1 MSTFRRPASFAARNF
16 ASGLSAVAAAVLT
29 VAIASSTLAVTA
41 AAQAFSATGVN
52 ASATGYDNSWT
63 VSCTALT
70 ALPGQPACPTGPQ
83 AAAIVTVSPA
93 GWHAI
98 STATGQ
104 YISVGKDA
112 SIWADAPD
120 ENPHY
125 QYKFSTTFDVADPAH
140 SVVGFNILAFDNY
153 WVSAVLNGNQ
163 TLAIGGDPLQG
174 PGGANWASVF
184 TLMAS
189 SGLQSHNTLDL
200 TIQGNGRTDGVMLA
214 DYEVTSTPE
223 PGSLALLGTGL
234 LVLVPVARKRMKEYV
249 NVAE

>member
-1 MSTFRRPASFAARNF
+1 MSTFRRAASTVVRDF
-16 ASGLSAVAAAVLT
+16 ASGPTAVA
-29 VAIASSTLAVTA
+29 TA
-41 AAQAFSATGVN
+41 AIKIALASVALAATAGAQAFSATGVN

-63 VSCTALT
+63 VTCTALT

-93 GWHAI
+93 GWHAV
-98 STATGQ
+98 SAATGQ

-112 SIWADAPD
+112 SMWADAPD

-125 QYKFSTTFDVADPAH
+125 EYKFSTTFDVADPAH
-140 SVVGFNILAFDNY
+140 SIVGFNLLAFDNY

-174 PGGANWASVF
+174 PGGANWASIF

-189 SGLQSHNTLDL
+189 NGLQSHNTLDL
-200 TIQGNGRTDGVMLA
+200 TIQGNGRTDGVMLS

-223 PGSLALLGTGL
+223 PSSLALIGTGL
-234 LVLVPVARKRMKEYV
+234 LVLVPVARRRMKEFV
-249 NVAE
+249 GVAE